1 MERKQ
6 IGETDIGTDMDRDTD
21 TDMQLGNFAKYLIWC
36 SSLYSTIWITP
47 VISWHNLHGAIYLKF
62 SAPPDANN
70 DKQIFKNSY
79 RRWWCTPMDVSA
91 DWEIS
96 EWGLRKAAIRRMY
109 STYSNWKSTFHI
121 PNLVHTRWRLH
132 SKGLSLEGDV
142 QIQLKSRHFYLLARF
157 IWMIPLS
164 AKPISLGSRL
174 SKKDILKWHWHE
186 ILVVVRL
193 KYDLI

>member
-1 MERKQ
+1 MNLETEAETERRQ
-6 IGETDIGTDMDRDTD
+6 EWETDTGMDMDRDTD
-21 TDMQLGNFAKYLIWC
+21 TDIQLGNFAKYLIWC
-36 SSLYSTIWITP
+36 SSLYSTIWITS

-79 RRWWCTPMDVSA
+79 RRLWCTPVDVSA

-142 QIQLKSRHFYLLARF
+142 QIIWNLGTSTFKQDSFEWYHCQPNQSHWAVPSTVVLARKT
-157 IWMIPLS
+157 S
-164 AKPISLGSRL
+164 
-174 SKKDILKWHWHE
+174 
-186 ILVVVRL
+186 
-193 KYDLI
+193 